1 MTSHSNSRSSVF
13 RGDIFGG
20 ITAGIV
26 ALPLALAF
34 GVSSGLGATYGL
46 YGAIFIGFFAA
57 IFGGTPSQISGP
69 TGPMTVVTTATVT
82 AMIAVT
88 GSLELAIPALVAT
101 FVLAGL
107 IQILMGVVRIGSL
120 IKFIPYPV
128 VSGFMSGIGV
138 IIVLL
143 QIYPSFGLAGPKN
156 TLEVAKSVLGGNGF
170 DGVNFVAFGVTV
182 ATIAIIYLFPKISK
196 AVPSVLVALLALTV
210 ISVVAGLNV
219 PIIGNIPSGFPAL
232 HIEGFGDIPST
243 LYGTIVITAVTLA
256 ALGALD
262 SLLTSVVADNLTKTQ
277 HNSNR
282 ELFGQGIGNAI
293 SGLFLGLPGAGA
305 TMRTVVN
312 VRAGGSTR
320 VSGAVHALLLL
331 VVLLGA
337 GAYAKFIPKPVLAGI
352 LITVGIGILDYRGL
366 RHIRKVP
373 RTDAII
379 MVVVLFVTVFL
390 DLLIAV
396 GIGMAMAIL
405 RHWPLIATMVF
416 KRGKRAAP
424 ADGVEMS
431 HVESYWDD
439 EPWPDEQHD
448 LGDEVVV
455 TRVSGPLF
463 FAFATEFRK
472 RLDGL
477 KDARFVILR
486 LDRVPFV
493 DQSGAYALQETV
505 RGLEL
510 RGVVVVLVGLRDQPE
525 ELLRKLGIVSG
536 TVPPEHTLDSFAAG
550 VAFVRDELVTKDE
563 PQS

>member
-1 MTSHSNSRSSVF
+1 MSSPSEVRPSAF
-13 RGDIFGG
+13 RGDLFGG

-57 IFGGTPSQISGP
+57 IFGGTASQISGP

-82 AMIAVT
+82 TMIGVT
-88 GSLELAIPALVAT
+88 GSLDAAIPALVAT
-101 FVLAGL
+101 FVLAGI

-143 QIYPSFGLAGPKN
+143 QIYPSFGLVGPKK
-156 TLEVAKSVLGGNGF
+156 TLDVAKSVMSGSGW
-170 DGVNFVAFGVTV
+170 DGINFAAFGVTV
-182 ATIAIIYLFPKISK
+182 ATVAIIYLFPKITK
-196 AVPSVLVALLALTV
+196 AVPSVLVALLALTIV
-210 ISVVAGLNV
+210 STVAGLSV
-219 PIIGNIPSGFPAL
+219 PIIGDIPSGFPKL
-232 HIEGFGDIPST
+232 QLGGFGNISSE
-243 LYGTIVITAVTLA
+243 LYGTIVITAITLA

-282 ELFGQGIGNAI
+282 ELFGQGVGNAI

-320 VSGAVHALLLL
+320 KSGAIHALLLL
-331 VVLLGA
+331 AVLLGA
-337 GAYAKFIPKPVLAGI
+337 GAYASHIPKPVLAGI

-366 RHIRKVP
+366 KHIAKVP

-396 GIGMAMAIL
+396 GIGMVMGIF
-405 RHWPLIATMVF
+405 RHWQVIVAMVF
-416 KRGKRAAP
+416 KRGQQTTAA
-424 ADGVEMS
+424 ADVELP
-431 HVESYWDD
+431 HVGSYWDN
-439 EPWPDEQHD
+439 EPWADESHD
-448 LGDEVVV
+448 LGEQVVV
-455 TRVSGPLF
+455 KRISGPLF
-463 FAFATEFRK
+463 FAFAAEFRR

-477 KDARFVILR
+477 TDARFVILR
-486 LDRVPFV
+486 LDRVSFV
-493 DQSGAYALQETV
+493 DQSGAYALDEAV

-510 RGVVVVLVGLRDQPE
+510 SGVTVVLVGLRDQPD
-525 ELLRKLGIVSG
+525 ELLSKLSIVPG
-536 TVPPEHTLDSFAAG
+536 TVPSARSFESFAAG
-550 VAFVRDELVTKDE
+550 IAFVSDELPAK
-563 PQS
+563 P

>member
-1 MTSHSNSRSSVF
+1 MSSPSEVRPSAF
-13 RGDIFGG
+13 RGDLFGG

-34 GVSSGLGATYGL
+34 GVSSGLGAAYGL

-57 IFGGTPSQISGP
+57 IFGGTASQISGP

-82 AMIAVT
+82 TMIGIT
-88 GSLELAIPALVAT
+88 GSLDAAIPALVAT
-101 FVLAGL
+101 FVLAGI

-143 QIYPSFGLAGPKN
+143 QIYPSFGLVGPKK
-156 TLEVAKSVLGGNGF
+156 TLDVAKSVMSGSGW
-170 DGVNFVAFGVTV
+170 DGINFAAFGVTV
-182 ATIAIIYLFPKISK
+182 ATVAIIYLFPKITK
-196 AVPSVLVALLALTV
+196 AVPSVLVALLALTIV
-210 ISVVAGLNV
+210 STVAGLSV
-219 PIIGNIPSGFPAL
+219 PIIGDIPSGFPKL
-232 HIEGFGDIPST
+232 QLGGFGSISSE
-243 LYGTIVITAVTLA
+243 LYGTIVITAITLA

-277 HNSNR
+277 HHSNR
-282 ELFGQGIGNAI
+282 ELFGQGVGNAI

-320 VSGAVHALLLL
+320 KSGAIHALLLL
-331 VVLLGA
+331 AVLLGA
-337 GAYAKFIPKPVLAGI
+337 GAYASHIPKPVLAGI

-366 RHIRKVP
+366 KHIAKVP

-396 GIGMAMAIL
+396 GIGMVMGIF
-405 RHWPLIATMVF
+405 RHWQVIVAMVF
-416 KRGKRAAP
+416 KRGQQTTAA
-424 ADGVEMS
+424 ADVELP
-431 HVESYWDD
+431 HVGSYWDN
-439 EPWPDEQHD
+439 EPWADESHD
-448 LGDEVVV
+448 LGEQVVV
-455 TRVSGPLF
+455 KRISGPLF
-463 FAFATEFRK
+463 FAFAAEFRR

-477 KDARFVILR
+477 TDARFVILR
-486 LDRVPFV
+486 LDRVSFV
-493 DQSGAYALQETV
+493 DQSGAYALDEAV

-510 RGVVVVLVGLRDQPE
+510 SGVTVVLVGLRDQPD
-525 ELLRKLGIVSG
+525 ELLSKLSIVPG
-536 TVPPEHTLDSFAAG
+536 TVPSARSFESFAAG
-550 VAFVRDELVTKDE
+550 IAFVSGELPAK
-563 PQS
+563 P

>member
-1 MTSHSNSRSSVF
+1 MSSPSEVRPSAF
-13 RGDIFGG
+13 RGDLFGG

-57 IFGGTPSQISGP
+57 IFGGTASQISGP

-82 AMIAVT
+82 TMIGVT
-88 GSLELAIPALVAT
+88 GSLDAAIPALVAT
-101 FVLAGL
+101 FVLAGI

-143 QIYPSFGLAGPKN
+143 QIYPSFGLVGPKK
-156 TLEVAKSVLGGNGF
+156 TLDVAKSVMSGSGW
-170 DGVNFVAFGVTV
+170 DGINFAAFGVTV
-182 ATIAIIYLFPKISK
+182 ATVAIIYLFPKITK
-196 AVPSVLVALLALTV
+196 AVPSVLVALLALTIV
-210 ISVVAGLNV
+210 STVAGLSV
-219 PIIGNIPSGFPAL
+219 PIIGDIPSGFPKL
-232 HIEGFGDIPST
+232 QLGGFGSISSE
-243 LYGTIVITAVTLA
+243 LYGTIVITAITLA

-282 ELFGQGIGNAI
+282 ELFGQGVGNAI

-320 VSGAVHALLLL
+320 KSGAIHALLLL
-331 VVLLGA
+331 AVLLGA
-337 GAYAKFIPKPVLAGI
+337 GAYASHIPKPVLAGI

-366 RHIRKVP
+366 KHIAKVP

-396 GIGMAMAIL
+396 GIGMVMGIF
-405 RHWPLIATMVF
+405 RHWQVIVAMVF
-416 KRGKRAAP
+416 KRGQQATAA
-424 ADGVEMS
+424 ADVELP
-431 HVESYWDD
+431 HVGSYWDN
-439 EPWPDEQHD
+439 EPWADESHD
-448 LGDEVVV
+448 LGEQVVV
-455 TRVSGPLF
+455 KRISGPLF
-463 FAFATEFRK
+463 FAFAAEFRR

-477 KDARFVILR
+477 TDARFVILR
-486 LDRVPFV
+486 LDRVSFV
-493 DQSGAYALQETV
+493 DQSGAYALDEAV

-510 RGVVVVLVGLRDQPE
+510 SGVTVVLVGLRDQPD
-525 ELLRKLGIVSG
+525 ELLSKLSIVPG
-536 TVPPEHTLDSFAAG
+536 TVPSARSFESFAAG
-550 VAFVRDELVTKDE
+550 IAFVSDELPAK
-563 PQS
+563 P

>member
-1 MTSHSNSRSSVF
+1 MGSSSASSL

-34 GVSSGLGATYGL
+34 GDASGLGATYGL

-57 IFGGTPSQISGP
+57 IFGGTASQISGP
-69 TGPMTVVTTATVT
+69 TGPMTVVTTATVA
-82 AMIAVT
+82 AMIGVT
-88 GSLELAIPALVAT
+88 GSVEAAIPALVVT
-101 FVLAGL
+101 FVLAGI

-143 QIYPSFGLAGPKN
+143 QIYPSFGLTGPKM
-156 TLEVAKSVLGGNGF
+156 TLDVAASVLSGSGWEGI
-170 DGVNFVAFGVTV
+170 NFAAFGVTV
-182 ATIAIIYLFPKISK
+182 ATVAIIYLWPKISK
-196 AVPSVLVALLALTV
+196 AVPSVLIALLALTIASAAV
-210 ISVVAGLNV
+210 GLDV
-219 PIIGNIPSGFPAL
+219 PIIG
-232 HIEGFGDIPST
+232 DIPQSFPELKIGGFASISSD
-243 LYGTIVITAVTLA
+243 LYGMIVITAITLA

-277 HNSNR
+277 HSSNR
-282 ELFGQGIGNAI
+282 ELVGQGIGNAI

-320 VSGAVHALLLL
+320 KSGAIHALLLL
-331 VVLLGA
+331 AVLLGA
-337 GAYAKFIPKPVLAGI
+337 GAYASHIPKPVLAGI

-366 RHIRKVP
+366 KHIAKVP

-379 MVVVLFVTVFL
+379 MIVVLFVTVFL

-396 GIGMAMAIL
+396 GIGMVMAIL
-405 RHWPLIATMVF
+405 RHWQVIVAMVF
-416 KRGKRAAP
+416 QRGKQPAA
-424 ADGVEMS
+424 AAGVEIA
-431 HVESYWDD
+431 HVGSYWDD
-439 EPWPDEQHD
+439 EPWEDEPHE
-448 LGDEVVV
+448 LGEHVVV
-455 TRVSGPLF
+455 NRVSGPLF
-463 FAFATEFRK
+463 FAFATEFRR

-477 KDARFVILR
+477 TDARFVILR
-486 LDRVPFV
+486 LDRVSFV
-493 DQSGAYALQETV
+493 DQSGAYALHETV

-510 RGVVVVLVGLRDQPE
+510 RGVVVVLVGLRDQPD
-525 ELLRKLGIVSG
+525 ELLNKLSIVPG
-536 TVPPEHTLDSFAAG
+536 TVPPERTFDSFAAG
-550 VAFVRDELVTKDE
+550 AAFVIDELPGK
-563 PQS
+563 P

>member
-1 MTSHSNSRSSVF
+1 SEVRSSAF
-13 RGDIFGG
+13 RGDLFGG

-57 IFGGTPSQISGP
+57 IFGGTASQISGP

-82 AMIAVT
+82 TMIGVT
-88 GSLELAIPALVAT
+88 GSLDAAIPALVAT
-101 FVLAGL
+101 FVLAGI

-143 QIYPSFGLAGPKN
+143 QIYPSFGLVGPKK
-156 TLEVAKSVLGGNGF
+156 TLDVAKSVMSGSGW
-170 DGVNFVAFGVTV
+170 DGINFAAFGVTV
-182 ATIAIIYLFPKISK
+182 ATVAIIYLFPKITK
-196 AVPSVLVALLALTV
+196 AVPSVLVALLALTIV
-210 ISVVAGLNV
+210 STVAGLSV
-219 PIIGNIPSGFPAL
+219 PIIGDIPSGFPKL
-232 HIEGFGDIPST
+232 QLGGFGSISSE
-243 LYGTIVITAVTLA
+243 LYGTIVITAITLA

-282 ELFGQGIGNAI
+282 ELFGQGVGNAI

-320 VSGAVHALLLL
+320 KSGAIHALLLL
-331 VVLLGA
+331 AVLLGA
-337 GAYAKFIPKPVLAGI
+337 GAYASHIPKPVLAGI

-366 RHIRKVP
+366 KHIAKVP

-396 GIGMAMAIL
+396 GIGMVMGIF
-405 RHWPLIATMVF
+405 RHWQVIVAMVF
-416 KRGKRAAP
+416 KRGQQATAA
-424 ADGVEMS
+424 ADVELP
-431 HVESYWDD
+431 HVGSYWDN
-439 EPWPDEQHD
+439 EPWADESHD
-448 LGDEVVV
+448 LGEQVVV
-455 TRVSGPLF
+455 KRISGPLF
-463 FAFATEFRK
+463 FAFAAEFRR

-477 KDARFVILR
+477 TDARFVILR
-486 LDRVPFV
+486 LDRVSFV
-493 DQSGAYALQETV
+493 DQSGAYALDEAV

-510 RGVVVVLVGLRDQPE
+510 SGVTVVLVGLRDQPD
-525 ELLRKLGIVSG
+525 ELLSKLSIVPG
-536 TVPPEHTLDSFAAG
+536 TVPSARSFESFAAG
-550 VAFVRDELVTKDE
+550 IAFVSDELPAK
-563 PQS
+563 P